1 VSEEKKRRFAV
12 GRKSAGGGFYLDY
25 NQVFYELDRATVHA
39 KVRNEDAWSVFE
51 LYDVQSNEL
60 KETGI
65 MLPYAITCEAKRNGS
80 TEELIYDTGASGR
93 AAINARVRQSDSI
106 FYMMVIDYAGK
117 EEEKEDFI
125 VAFYPYEG
133 EWRYEWKSHDT
144 GQKAG
149 WSGDEYLVK
158 IQLPVKREVP
168 SAN

>member
-1 VSEEKKRRFAV
+1 MSEEKKRRFAV
-12 GRKSAGGGFYLDY
+12 GRKSAGGGFCLDY

-117 EEEKEDFI
+117 EEEKEDF
-125 VAFYPYEG
+125 VMTFFRDASG
-133 EWRYEWKSHDT
+133 WRSGCLQPAETKT
-144 GQKAG
+144 G
-149 WSGDEYLVK
+149 WVCDEYRVK
-158 IQLPVKREVP
+158 VQLPKIREVP

>member
-1 VSEEKKRRFAV
+1 MSEEKKRRFAV

-106 FYMMVIDYAGK
+106 FYMMVIDYAGR
-117 EEEKEDFI
+117 EEEKEDWFACFSCENGYWLLDAM
-125 VAFYPYEG
+125 VFYEN
-133 EWRYEWKSHDT
+133 
-144 GQKAG
+144 QKLG
-149 WSGDEYLVK
+149 WVDGKYCVK
-158 IQLPVKREVP
+158 VQLPKIREVP